1 MWSDPVDNEK
11 GELPERYKFN
21 EVRGCSFFYGI
32 KAATDFLENNELLT
46 IIRAHEAQL
55 EGYKMHKWNE
65 NDDFPLVI
73 TIFSAPNYCD
83 AYNNK
88 GAVIKFDVLSA
99 HQNNMLN
106 IQQFNYS
113 QHPYLLPNFMD
124 VFTWSIPFVGE
135 KGTPRSPVME
145 MFYSIIKPAEG
156 ETDPDSSD
164 EEVRADPKK
173 PALSSQNI
181 GGSTANKIS
190 ARAGEIQN
198 KIRSVAKILKMQR
211 MLREKSEDAL
221 KETKKPDANGPNERR
236 PD

>member
-1 MWSDPVDNEK
+1 
-11 GELPERYKFN
+11 
-21 EVRGCSFFYGI
+21 VRGCSFFYGV
-32 KAATDFLENNELLT
+32 KAASEFLDNNELLT

-65 NDDFPLVI
+65 SDDFPLVI

-88 GAVIKFDVLSA
+88 GAVIRFDVPCV

-106 IQQFNYS
+106 IQQFHFS
-113 QHPYLLPNFMD
+113 PHPYLLPNFMD

-145 MFYSIIKPAEG
+145 IFYSIVKPAEG
-156 ETDPDSSD
+156 IQDDSD
-164 EEVRADPKK
+164 EENAPPANFAAK
-173 PALSSQNI
+173 PTPQLAGNPL
-181 GGSTANKIS
+181 S
-190 ARAGEIQN
+190 ARASEIQN

-211 MLREKSEDAL
+211 VLREKSEELIAI
-221 KETKKPDANGPNERR
+221 KTKFNNKLPTGLLMEGEEGTSASPSDLRVFGNQEVR
-236 PD
+236 PQQ